1 MCSPAQNA
9 KCARRGEARVFALM
23 TGLVAV
29 SRSRQGGS
37 SHLERRRPRRRD
49 GRSSRVATAVAL
61 VDVTAMV
68 MIVREFE
75 RILVDHPSVA
85 GRIQAL
91 ADPRR
96 KELAA

>member
-1 MCSPAQNA
+1 
-9 KCARRGEARVFALM
+9 
-23 TGLVAV
+23 
-29 SRSRQGGS
+29 
-37 SHLERRRPRRRD
+37 
-49 GRSSRVATAVAL
+49 
-61 VDVTAMV
+61 MV